1 MDTLTLETHSPEET
15 ERLGQALMQLL
26 PPGSVVALF
35 GDLATGK
42 TCFVRGMAASLA
54 EGHPVHSPTFT
65 LVNEYG
71 HSHKLYHLDLYRLS
85 GPAEMLDLDYEDFFD
100 SDGLC
105 VVEWA
110 ERAGALL
117 PKQSLHIEFQHGGG
131 DTRRISIQDNGVLPE
146 NWAERLIA
154 CQFAAVP

>member
-1 MDTLTLETHSPEET
+1 MNPLTLETHSPAET
-15 ERLGQALMQLL
+15 ERLGLALITLL

-42 TCFVRGMAASLA
+42 TCFVRGMAASMA

-71 HSHKLYHLDLYRLS
+71 HRNKLYHLDLYRLS
-85 GPAEMLDLDYEDFFD
+85 GPEEMLDLDYEDFFD

-105 VVEWA
+105 VIEWA
-110 ERAGALL
+110 ERAGSLL
-117 PKQSLHIEFQHGGG
+117 PKHCVHIQFEHGGG
-131 DTRRISIQDNGVLPE
+131 DTRRITIQDDGVLPE
-146 NWAERLIA
+146 KWREHLQTALTE
-154 CQFAAVP
+154 